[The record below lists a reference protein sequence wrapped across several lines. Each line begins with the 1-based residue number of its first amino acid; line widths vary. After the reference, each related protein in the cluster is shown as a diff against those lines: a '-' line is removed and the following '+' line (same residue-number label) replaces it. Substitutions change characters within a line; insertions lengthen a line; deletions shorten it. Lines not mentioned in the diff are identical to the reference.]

1 MRPQSAEGSKA
12 KKQAEAL
19 KSDWQNAGINNAV
32 KELEAKEKMLE
43 LKQKMQQSGYNS
55 ENENSS
61 EILKLYPTDGN
72 HSEIEDMK
80 NILAKAKEREQAAIK
95 KGVLKEPEVDNYYK
109 VVKATPT
116 QYTRAEIKSV
126 NIRSWFTLEY
136 LMNSLNLK
144 KEFDILLESHTQKVK
159 KEEQMIKINKP
170 PQEQIEADEN
180 ENLIKVLIRCKKMF
194 ECYQE
199 IVRILVKVKKR
210 KQLVEQF

>member
-32 KELEAKEKMLE
+32 KELEAKEKMNE
-43 LKQKMQQSGYNS
+43 LKQRMQQSGYNS

-61 EILKLYPTDGN
+61 ELLKLYPTDGN

-80 NILAKAKEREQAAIK
+80 NILAKAKEREQVAIK
-95 KGVLKEPEVDNYYK
+95 KGVLKEPEVSNYYK
-109 VVKATPT
+109 VVKATPQ
-116 QYTRAEIKSV
+116 QYTRPEIKSI
-126 NIRSWFTLEY
+126 NIKSWFTLEY
-136 LMNSLNLK
+136 LMTSLNLK
-144 KEFDILLESHTQKVK
+144 KEFDILMESHTQKVK
-159 KEEQMIKINKP
+159 KEDQMIKIMKP
-170 PQEQIEADEN
+170 AQESIEADEN

-194 ECYQE
+194 ECYSE

-210 KQLVEQF
+210 KQLVE